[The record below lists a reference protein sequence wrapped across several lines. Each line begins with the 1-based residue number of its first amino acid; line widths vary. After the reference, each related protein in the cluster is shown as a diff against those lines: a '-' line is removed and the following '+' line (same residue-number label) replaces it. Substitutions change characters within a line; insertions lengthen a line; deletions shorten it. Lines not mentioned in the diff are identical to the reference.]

1 MFRFKV
7 TYKIAFVLVA
17 LSVGPL
23 LVAALIGFVPLTDEA
38 LIKERKRIAEQLA
51 ASCASVLDEGGTH
64 RLGRRVDAFL
74 EAENQ
79 LTLVRITRFD
89 GLEQYA
95 SQGFQQAW
103 TLPPDAESTLNELK
117 IPILRNQKTWANVE
131 LIFEAPAW
139 YRTSMNRFLGCVLI
153 ALVFNGI
160 SFVLFLNRSL
170 AVLEPNNAVPKRVR
184 NTLDTIA
191 GGVVVLDAKGRIM
204 MANESFTKSLACM
217 REKIVGSRLST
228 LPWRLPVDSVAP
240 WDAAMQELRRFE
252 GTQVFL
258 PMEDGTERCFV
269 VNATPVLD
277 ANERMAGSL
286 VSFEDITTLEE
297 QRKNL
302 VEAMQELAKS
312 KEEVR
317 EQNVLLT
324 ELAARDALTGA
335 FNRRSLYETLEKAW
349 KRLDA
354 QPNGMVAMMFDIDHF
369 KKLNDRHG
377 HAAGDAVLKDFTKLL
392 QRIVG
397 SQGVVAR
404 YGGEEFVILA
414 MDCTIEDGVKLADEI
429 RQAVESELATPYAVT
444 TSIGVSTTLNHP
456 ETMALL
462 IEQADKALYA
472 AKHGGRNQ
480 VKQWTADID
489 SLEDDNKKRAMAA
502 QNLSTI
508 DNHPMAYH
516 AVLSLHAALTFRHA
530 DTAMHSQRV
539 AELCVAIGRDWMPAN
554 DLYKLE
560 IAALLHDIGK
570 IGVPDAILMKPGP
583 LTEEEW
589 KYMEAH
595 EPIGIAIVESAF
607 DSPQLLD
614 VLRYHHCRYDGKN
627 ENPNWPMGKDIP
639 LFARIVAIADA
650 FDAMISDRCYRPG
663 RSYEEAVAELRR
675 CAGGQF
681 DPDLVERF
689 VQAKTGWRLDSRFMI
704 DEDIEKGAINLGYHM
719 ERVIHSFEIRD
730 PNSMRVRLG
739 ILKSAAM
746 KCDMPHIAAI
756 VDEIAK
762 DADRKT
768 IGEWESLLP
777 ILQDLVEVCSSVQRA
792 YLRHVGAKPIRIND
806 CTSQSFLR
814 ESAQKELLAIEHQ
827 LTENPSIHDTSRI

>member
-1 MFRFKV
+1 MFRFKI

-23 LVAALIGFVPLTDEA
+23 LVAALAGIVPITDEA
-38 LIKERKRIAEQLA
+38 LIKERKSVAEQLA
-51 ASCASVLDEGGTH
+51 ASCATVLDDGGTH
-64 RLGRRVDAFL
+64 RLGGRVDAFL
-74 EAENQ
+74 EAEKQ

-89 GLEQYA
+89 GLELYA

-131 LIFEAPAW
+131 LIFDAPAW
-139 YRTSMNRFLGCVLI
+139 YKTSLNRFLGFVLI
-153 ALVFNGI
+153 AFVLNGI

-170 AVLEPNNAVPKRVR
+170 AVLEPNNAVPRRVR

-204 MANESFTKSLACM
+204 MANESFTKSLACK

-228 LPWRLPVDSVAP
+228 LPWRLPKNSTAP
-240 WDAAMQELRRFE
+240 WDVAMQELRRFE

-286 VSFEDITTLEE
+286 VSFEDITALEE
-297 QRKNL
+297 QRKSL

-335 FNRRSLYETLEKAW
+335 FNRRSLYEKLETAGKA
-349 KRLDA
+349 LDS
-354 QPNGMVAMMFDIDHF
+354 QPNGMVAMMLDIDHF
-369 KKLNDRHG
+369 KKLNDRYG
-377 HAAGDAVLKDFTKLL
+377 HAAGDVVLKNFTKIL
-392 QRIVG
+392 QRIIG

-404 YGGEEFVILA
+404 YGGEEFLILA
-414 MDCTIEDGVKLADEI
+414 MDLSIEDGIKLADGI
-429 RQAVESELATPYAVT
+429 RKTIETELDYPYAVT
-444 TSIGVSTTLNHP
+444 TSVGVSTTLNHP

-480 VKQWTADID
+480 VKHWTADID
-489 SLEDDNKKRAMAA
+489 SLEEDNKKRAMAA

-530 DTAMHSQRV
+530 DTAIHSQRV
-539 AELCVAIGRDWMPAN
+539 AELCMTIGRDLMPAN

-570 IGVPDAILMKPGP
+570 IGVPDAILTKPGP

-589 KYMEAH
+589 KFMEAH
-595 EPIGIAIVESAF
+595 EPIGIAIVETAF

-627 ENPNWPMGKDIP
+627 QDPHWPRGKDIP

-689 VQAKTGWRLDSRFMI
+689 VQAKTGWRLDSRFML
-704 DEDIEKGAINLGYHM
+704 DEGIEKGAVNLGYHM

-730 PNSMRVRLG
+730 PNSMRMRLG
-739 ILKSAAM
+739 ILKSAAVQ
-746 KCDMPHIAAI
+746 CDMPHIAAI

-762 DADRKT
+762 DSDRTT

-777 ILQDLVEVCSSVQRA
+777 ILQDLVEVCSTVQRA
-792 YLRHVGAKPIRIND
+792 YLRHVGAKPISIND
-806 CTSQSFLR
+806 CTAQSFLR
-814 ESAQKELLAIEHQ
+814 ESAKKELLAIANEP
-827 LTENPSIHDTSRI
+827 TENPSI

>member
-1 MFRFKV
+1 MFRVKV

-17 LSVGPL
+17 LSVGPMM
-23 LVAALIGFVPLTDEA
+23 VAALAGLFPLTDEP
-38 LIKERKRIAEQLA
+38 LIRERKSTAEQLT
-51 ASCASVLDEGGTH
+51 ASCATVLDDVGMH
-64 RLGRRVDAFL
+64 RLGGRVDSFL
-74 EAENQ
+74 EAEQQ
-79 LTLVRITRFD
+79 LKLVRITRFD
-89 GLEQYA
+89 GLELYA

-103 TLPPDAESTLNELK
+103 TLAPDAESTLNELT
-117 IPILRNQKTWANVE
+117 IPILRNQKAWANVE
-131 LIFEAPAW
+131 LIFEAPVW
-139 YRTSMNRFLGCVLI
+139 YKTSMNRFIGFILI
-153 ALVFNGI
+153 ALVLNTV
-160 SFVLFLNRSL
+160 SFVMFLNRSL
-170 AVLEPNNAVPKRVR
+170 AVLEPNNAVPRRVR

-204 MANESFTKSLACM
+204 MANESFTKSLVCK
-217 REKIVGSRLST
+217 REKIVGSQLST
-228 LPWRLPVDSVAP
+228 LPWRLPKNSAAP
-240 WDAAMQELRRFE
+240 WDIAMQELRRFE

-286 VSFEDITTLEE
+286 VSFEDITVLEE
-297 QRKNL
+297 QCKSL

-335 FNRRSLYETLEKAW
+335 FNRRSLYEKLETAW
-349 KRLDA
+349 KRLDL
-354 QPNGMVAMMFDIDHF
+354 QPHGMVAIMLDIDHF

-377 HAAGDAVLKDFTKLL
+377 HAAGDVVLKDFTKLL

-397 SQGVVAR
+397 SKGVVAR

-414 MDCTIEDGVKLADEI
+414 MDCFIDNGVKLAEEI
-429 RQAVESELATPYAVT
+429 RQAVETELATPYAVT
-444 TSIGVSTTLNHP
+444 TSVGVSTTLNHP

-480 VKQWTADID
+480 TKRWTANID
-489 SLEDDNKKRAMAA
+489 SLEEDNKKRAMAA

-539 AELCVAIGRDWMPAN
+539 AELCITIGRDLMPAN

-570 IGVPDAILMKPGP
+570 IGVPDAVLTKPGP

-595 EPIGIAIVESAF
+595 EPIGIAIVETAF

-627 ENPNWPMGKDIP
+627 QDSTWPSGKDIP

-650 FDAMISDRCYRPG
+650 FDAMVSDRCYRPG
-663 RSYEEAVAELRR
+663 RSYEEAIAELRR

-689 VQAKTGWRLDSRFMI
+689 AQSKTGWRLDSRFMI
-704 DEDIEKGAINLGYHM
+704 DPDIEKGAVNLGYHM

-730 PNSMRVRLG
+730 PNSMRMRLG
-739 ILKSAAM
+739 ILKSAAIQ
-746 KCDMPHIAAI
+746 CDMPHIAAI
-756 VDEIAK
+756 ADEIAK
-762 DADRKT
+762 DSDRKT

-777 ILQDLVEVCSSVQRA
+777 ILQDLVEVCSTVQRA
-792 YLRHVGAKPIRIND
+792 YLRHVGAKPININD
-806 CTSQSFLR
+806 CTAQSFLR
-814 ESAQKELLAIEHQ
+814 EAATKELLAITHESS
-827 LTENPSIHDTSRI
+827 ENPRI